1 MNLFYSFNGNRY
13 SDFSNTV
20 KMKEF
25 NTVDGN
31 ISYGFLFY
39 KIYSKIRFEV
49 NNVFNTEYEVI
60 SGYPMPLRYFRINLS
75 FNY

>member
-1 MNLFYSFNGNRY
+1 
-13 SDFSNTV
+13 
-20 KMKEF
+20 MKEF